1 MMIAGLYEMHFKQI
15 NTKNKV
21 YNYCDNLIK
30 VKKLETKNILRDEKS
45 VKDLIIYFARY
56 DHKKVYIL
64 N

>member
-21 YNYCDNLIK
+21 YNYYDNLIK

-45 VKDLIIYFARY
+45 VKDLIIYFAR
-56 DHKKVYIL
+56 
-64 N
+64 

>member
-1 MMIAGLYEMHFKQI
+1 MHFKQI